1 MIYYVYVGRSEGIW
15 DRLDR
20 MDRGSESGNENGR
33 WNGVALE
40 CVSVSEGGSGN
51 VRERERVDVVE
62 MMHFLEYFLAW
73 LLELKVLLIGL
84 NVGFE

>member
-1 MIYYVYVGRSEGIW
+1 M
-15 DRLDR
+15 
-20 MDRGSESGNENGR
+20 SES
-33 WNGVALE
+33 
-40 CVSVSEGGSGN
+40 GSGN